1 MKVKDE
7 LFTDTEA
14 EKEAERFS
22 ECFTERSI
30 EGNWSDQIDNMVEKI
45 ERDIEIF
52 FGDKNEP
59 F

>member
-22 ECFTERSI
+22 ERST

-52 FGDKNEP
+52 FGDKHEP